1 MVYHYNDNFIQWN
14 WKWMME
20 TFERWWNI
28 WFKIVR
34 WESSPILM
42 LPEFDKLW
50 NRKRTSSSK
59 SWPPHFRYR
68 FWQKLTIPATQMIL
82 IVNCSA
88 DISIF
93 RGLMHN
99 LSVIS
104 LNWESVI
111 CCNEK
116 ISELVHCPRVL
127 LYLKGTQIK
136 PTHIQ

>member
-1 MVYHYNDNFIQWN
+1 
-14 WKWMME
+14 MME
-20 TFERWWNI
+20 HLISNCQ
-28 WFKIVR
+28 VR
-34 WESSPILM
+34 EQSNLNAARIRQAVKQEKNKQL
-42 LPEFDKLW
+42 
-50 NRKRTSSSK
+50 
-59 SWPPHFRYR
+59 
-68 FWQKLTIPATQMIL
+68 QKLASTLQVQILTKVNNTAIQMIL

>member
-1 MVYHYNDNFIQWN
+1 MKLKMNDGNI
-14 WKWMME
+14 WKMME
-20 TFERWWNI
+20 HLISNCQ
-28 WFKIVR
+28 VR
-34 WESSPILM
+34 EQSNLNAARIRQAVKQEKNKQL
-42 LPEFDKLW
+42 
-50 NRKRTSSSK
+50 
-59 SWPPHFRYR
+59 
-68 FWQKLTIPATQMIL
+68 QKLASTLQVQIL
-82 IVNCSA
+82 TKVNNTCNSNDINCSA

-93 RGLMHN
+93 RGLMHD

-116 ISELVHCPRVL
+116 ISELVHCPRAL